1 MREEAPYHRF
11 RDFIAPGAD
20 RFALLDALIRELD
33 LSSSI
38 LTIAGL
44 RHFLLSPRP
53 LSAPGRIS
61 GGPPPVVLVAHY
73 DRVPDSPGANDNSAA
88 VFLLLE
94 TAVKLQ
100 AGGIPNWRIIFTDKE
115 ELGFGEG
122 IADQGSYSLALGL
135 RDTELREGR
144 FYIFDACGT
153 GDTLI
158 ISTTADHLMQKE
170 EGPGI
175 ERIRPLVRQLRNT
188 ALETARDLRMDRVL
202 LLRTPF
208 SDDAGFLR
216 AGVAAQTITVLPSE
230 EAARF
235 SALLR
240 KRPELADTL
249 INRDLPGG
257 GDRSGIP
264 GTWRC
269 LNSPG
274 DSRLRLTPE
283 HFKRVVR
290 FALGLC
296 GK

>member
-1 MREEAPYHRF
+1 MREEPPYHRF
-11 RDFIAPGAD
+11 RDFIAPAAD
-20 RFALLDALIRELD
+20 RFALLSALLREAD
-33 LSSSI
+33 LSFSV
-38 LTIAGL
+38 LTVSGF
-44 RHFLLSPRP
+44 RHFLLSPRRFSSP
-53 LSAPGRIS
+53 APIS
-61 GGPPPVVLVAHY
+61 RGPPPIVLVAHY

-94 TAVKLQ
+94 TAMKLQ
-100 AGGIPNWRIIFTDKE
+100 AEGVPHWRIIFTDKE
-115 ELGFGEG
+115 ELSSGEG
-122 IADQGSYSLALGL
+122 ILDQGSYSLAMGL

-158 ISTTADHLMQKE
+158 ISTTADHLMKKE

-175 ERIRPLVRQLRNT
+175 TRLRLLVQQLRNT

-216 AGVAAQTITVLPSE
+216 AGIAAQTITVLPSE

-240 KRPELADTL
+240 KQPDLADTL
-249 INRDLPGG
+249 INRDLPRHR
-257 GDRSGIP
+257 DRAGIP

-290 FALGLC
+290 FAQALC
-296 GK
+296 KR

>member
-1 MREEAPYHRF
+1 MQEGPPYHRF
-11 RDFIAPGAD
+11 RDFIAPAAD
-20 RFALLDALIRELD
+20 RFGILSSLMDELD
-33 LSSSI
+33 LGFSVLNIS
-38 LTIAGL
+38 GL

-53 LSAPGRIS
+53 LSPAGQIS
-61 GGPPPVVLVAHY
+61 RGPPPVVLVAHY
-73 DRVPDSPGANDNSAA
+73 DRVADSPGANDNSAA

-94 TAVKLQ
+94 TAMKLRD
-100 AGGIPNWRIIFTDKE
+100 GKVPGWRIIFTDKE
-115 ELGFGEG
+115 ELGPGEG

-135 RDTELREGR
+135 RDTELRDGR

-158 ISTTADHLMQKE
+158 ISTTADHLMKNE
-170 EGPGI
+170 EGPGTG
-175 ERIRPLVRQLRNT
+175 RTRLLVQQLRDT
-188 ALETARDLRMDRVL
+188 ALAAARDLLMDRVL

-216 AGVAAQTITVLPSE
+216 AGIAAQTITVLPSQ

-235 SALLR
+235 AALLR
-240 KRPELADTL
+240 KQPDLAEVL
-249 INRDLPGG
+249 INRDLPY
-257 GDRSGIP
+257 DRNRTYIP

-290 FALGLC
+290 FALALC
-296 GK
+296 KG

>member
-1 MREEAPYHRF
+1 VQEGPPYHRF
-11 RDFIAPGAD
+11 KDFIAPAAD
-20 RFALLDALIRELD
+20 RFAILSSLMDELD
-33 LSSSI
+33 LGFSV

-44 RHFLLSPRP
+44 RHFLLFPRP
-53 LSAPGRIS
+53 RPSPGPIFR
-61 GGPPPVVLVAHY
+61 GPPPVIPVAHY

-94 TAVKLQ
+94 TAVRLREEGVQ
-100 AGGIPNWRIIFTDKE
+100 NWRIIFTDKE
-115 ELGFGEG
+115 ELGIGEG
-122 IADQGSYSLALGL
+122 VTDQGSYSLALGL
-135 RDTELREGR
+135 RDTELRDGR
-144 FYIFDACGT
+144 FYIFDACGA

-158 ISTTADHLMQKE
+158 ISTTADHLMKNE

-175 ERIRPLVRQLRNT
+175 ERTRLLVQQLRNA
-188 ALETARDLRMDRVL
+188 ALETARNLLMDRVL

-216 AGVAAQTITVLPSE
+216 AGVAAQTITVLPSQ

-240 KRPELADTL
+240 KQPDLADML
-249 INRDLPGG
+249 INRDLPY
-257 GDRSGIP
+257 DRYRTYIP
-264 GTWRC
+264 GTWRS

-274 DSRLRLTPE
+274 DSPLRLTPE

-290 FALGLC
+290 FALALC
-296 GK
+296 RG